1 MFKIETIKNRQKDD
15 IKIIDDEFNIIDN
28 YYSIITGEN
37 GCGKSSLLSKAV
49 NHYIFSTKLNSS
61 ECKVVEGLFPKPSR
75 VVAICNAKYNR
86 FASRKTYIDNS
97 EYFDPGYYIQTSENN
112 QDENPLI
119 SLIKSAMQ
127 EFFRPKKKGVD
138 FSMPQ
143 PDKIEKAFEMIGLS
157 PEVHFSF
164 ELDFN
169 LINKLKE
176 VFSPDSLGWEEGLK
190 KYPTELKEYEFYLDR
205 GLVTAQQVAE
215 FFYIQERNDVKS
227 KFGQGT
233 YNFKKKD
240 FYFRSN
246 LFLNEYL
253 KTGIILGLVL
263 PSKIKVRRHNA
274 SRQVSH
280 NDLSSGQQ
288 SLLINAIM
296 ISVFSENRALICID
310 EPENSL
316 HPEWQLKYLKFIEL
330 LTENKSGIHF
340 IIATHSPQII
350 SGLSS
355 SNGCV
360 VSLLKQG
367 KRNASSYSSEKNEV
381 MMGESDIQELHSA
394 KEIIKQSSARQL
406 FNIFKSPGYNNESV
420 INRLL
425 LILTKLTK
433 DITLEDDDLVFVDSI
448 QLLIVNGHIFEF
460 DPVIVVQNQIKAFLD
475 IQKKKSHKNGKLVKG
490 IVYD

>member
-1 MFKIETIKNRQKDD
+1 MFKIQTIKNKQKDD
-15 IKIIDDEFNIIDN
+15 IKIIDDEFNLLDN

-49 NHYIFSTKLNSS
+49 NHYIFSTKDESN
-61 ECKVVEGLFPKPSR
+61 ECRTVAGTFPKPSK

-86 FASRKTYIDNS
+86 FASKKTYINKCA
-97 EYFDPGYYIQTSENN
+97 YFEPYYYIQTGENSPV
-112 QDENPLI
+112 ENPLI
-119 SLIKSAMQ
+119 LLIKSALQ
-127 EFFRPKKKGVD
+127 EYFRAPR
-138 FSMPQ
+138 MTIHETNRQPQ
-143 PDKIEKAFEMIGLS
+143 KIEKAFEMIGLS
-157 PEVHFSF
+157 PEVYFSL
-164 ELDFN
+164 ELNFDLIDKFKKAFFN
-169 LINKLKE
+169 N
-176 VFSPDSLGWEEGLK
+176 LGWEDFISD
-190 KYPTELKEYEFYLDR
+190 YPDELREYEYFLKNNLITR
-205 GLVTAQQVAE
+205 TQVAE
-215 FFYIQERNDVKS
+215 CFLMLERFDEKS
-227 KFGQGT
+227 KVGHGT
-233 YNFKKKD
+233 YDFTHKECYFQTG
-240 FYFRSN
+240 FYF
-246 LFLNEYL
+246 EEGL

-263 PSKIKVRRHNA
+263 PSKIKVRRYNA
-274 SRQVSH
+274 SRRVSH

-288 SLLINAIM
+288 SLLLNAIM
-296 ISVFSENRALICID
+296 ISVFSEDRSLICID

-355 SNGCV
+355 SNSCV

-367 KRNASSYSSEKNEV
+367 KKNASSYSSDKNEV
-381 MMGESDIQELHSA
+381 MMGESDIQEIHSA

-433 DITLEDDDLVFVDSI
+433 GIKLEDDDLIFVDSI

-475 IQKKKSHKNGKLVKG
+475 IQKKKNQKNGKLVKG
-490 IVYD
+490 IKYD